1 MRSEKNAASPTQIL
15 LRVHEAAD
23 MLGVSRAK
31 MYELLAANNEI
42 PVVRVG
48 RAMRIPRA
56 ALQAWVD
63 ERTTEWYE
71 SRSST
76 HSD

>member
-1 MRSEKNAASPTQIL
+1 MNTEKSTVSPMRIL
-15 LRVHEAAD
+15 LRVAEAAE
-23 MLGVSRAK
+23 MLGLSRAK

-48 RAMRIPRA
+48 RAVRVPRA

-63 ERTTEWYE
+63 QRTVAWQEMQ
-71 SRSST
+71 ST
-76 HSD
+76 NKHP

>member
-1 MRSEKNAASPTQIL
+1 MVLEKNSTNSTRIL

-48 RAMRIPRA
+48 RAIRVPRE
-56 ALQAWVD
+56 ALLAWID
-63 ERTTEWYE
+63 QQTAEWHQQQRRPG
-71 SRSST
+71 S
-76 HSD
+76 